1 MDREQVNRRVGKHG
15 DSQSLGAT
23 TMHRPHIGDKNT
35 ERVLFA
41 IYIVLTLLSL
51 VRLGTIHVGMDEIAL
66 VLQISTGIH

>member
-1 MDREQVNRRVGKHG
+1 
-15 DSQSLGAT
+15 
-23 TMHRPHIGDKNT
+23 MHRPHIGDKNT

-41 IYIVLTLLSL
+41 IYIVLTLLSI